1 MFESDMDADDRLAA
15 FTVGGGM
22 LLLLGLLFGMH
33 LLGFR
38 FAGGV
43 SGSFSL

>member
-1 MFESDMDADDRLAA
+1 MFSSDMDADDKEAG
-15 FTVGGGM
+15 FVVGGGM
-22 LLLLGLLFGMH
+22 LLLLGLLVGMH